1 MRIYRPLLA
10 LALVLPSLVFA
21 AKHTPLV
28 TPAVQDQLTSAQ
40 VLKRLKAGNARFVKN
55 KTHHQ
60 NFHTNR
66 QQTAAQQHPAA
77 VILSCI
83 DSRVPP
89 EIVFDQGVGNVFV
102 SRVAANVINKDILGG
117 LEFATAAAGAKL
129 IVVMGHDSCG
139 SVRGACQNVKLG
151 NLTHLLNKVKPA
163 VDQVKEKQGA
173 VNCEKAHD
181 VDAIAKQN
189 VINVVNA
196 IAKDS
201 PVIAKLL
208 DEHKI
213 AIIGAMYHLST
224 GKVSFFNEKH

>member
-1 MRIYRPLLA
+1 M
-10 LALVLPSLVFA
+10 
-21 AKHTPLV
+21 
-28 TPAVQDQLTSAQ
+28 
-40 VLKRLKAGNARFVKN
+40 
-55 KTHHQ
+55 
-60 NFHTNR
+60 
-66 QQTAAQQHPAA
+66 
-77 VILSCI
+77 
-83 DSRVPP
+83 PP